1 MTAPTSMTVKPLWDG
16 FGVEVTGIDLSKCDQ
31 KIQDD
36 VVEIFH
42 LHGAV
47 VVRDQTLTPE
57 QQMSFT
63 RRFGPPETNSRME
76 YTLPGFPEIYVI
88 SNKKV
93 EGRAIGDYQAGLGWH
108 TDSSYLEKPALC
120 TMLYALEVPEE
131 GSDTLLADLCAAY
144 KALPEDRR
152 TGIDDLK
159 IHHSYKA
166 LMDMKGVPL
175 SEAQMAAMP
184 DVVHPM
190 VRTHPAD
197 GRKALWVSTG
207 TTLGVI
213 GMENPEGLDLIHEMV
228 AHATSERFVHAHK
241 WRKGDV
247 LIWDNRCTLHRGTS
261 FDIGKY
267 TRLVHRS
274 WVKGDRPV

>member
-1 MTAPTSMTVKPLWDG
+1 MSAFASMIVKPLWDG
-16 FGVEVTGIDLSKCDQ
+16 FGVEVTGVDLSKPDTALH
-31 KIQDD
+31 DA
-36 VVEIFH
+36 VVEVFH

-47 VVRDQTLTPE
+47 VVRDQKLAPE
-57 QQMSFT
+57 EQMAFT
-63 RRFGPPETNSRME
+63 RRFGEPETNSRLE
-76 YTLPGFPEIYVI
+76 YTLPGHPEIYVI

-93 EGRAIGDYQAGLGWH
+93 NGRNIGDYQAGLGWH
-108 TDSSYLEKPALC
+108 TDSSYLEKPAMC
-120 TMLYALEVPEE
+120 TMLHALEVPEE

-144 KALPEDRR
+144 NALSEETRAK
-152 TGIDDLK
+152 IDDLK

-166 LMDMKGVPL
+166 LMDMKRVTL
-175 SEAQMAAMP
+175 SEEQKLAMP

-190 VRTHPAD
+190 VRIHPAD

-213 GMENPEGLDLIHEMV
+213 GMPNPEGLDLIHALV
-228 AHATSERFVHAHK
+228 AHATSASFVFTHK

-247 LIWDNRCTLHRGTS
+247 LIWDNRCTLHRGTP
-261 FDIGKY
+261 FDIDKY
-267 TRLVHRS
+267 IRLVHRS

>member
-1 MTAPTSMTVKPLWDG
+1 MTAPATMTVKPLWDG
-16 FGVEVTGIDLSKCDQ
+16 FGVEVTGVDLSTGDLETL
-31 KIQDD
+31 DA
-36 VVEIFH
+36 VVDIFH
-42 LHGAV
+42 LHGAL
-47 VVRDQTLTPE
+47 VVRDQKLTPE
-57 QQMSFT
+57 QQMAFT
-63 RRFGPPETNSRME
+63 RRFGVPETNSRME
-76 YTLPGFPEIYVI
+76 YTLPGYPEIYVI

-93 EGRAIGDYQAGLGWH
+93 DGKDIGDYQAGLGWH
-108 TDSSYLEKPALC
+108 TDSSYLENPALC

-131 GSDTLLADLCAAY
+131 GSDTLFADLCAAY
-144 KALPEDRR
+144 DALPAD
-152 TGIDDLK
+152 TQAAVKDLK

-166 LMDMKGVPL
+166 LMDMKGVTL
-175 SEAQMAAMP
+175 SPEQQTAMP

-213 GMENPEGLDLIHEMV
+213 GMENPDGLNLIHEMV
-228 AHATSERFVHAHK
+228 AHATSEKFVFAHK

-247 LIWDNRCTLHRGTS
+247 LVWDNRCTLHRGTP
-261 FDIGKY
+261 FDVSKY

>member
-1 MTAPTSMTVKPLWDG
+1 MSAVASMIVKPLWDG
-16 FGVEVTGIDLSKCDQ
+16 FGVEVTGIDLSKPDTALH
-31 KIQDD
+31 DA
-36 VVEIFH
+36 VVEVFH

-47 VVRDQTLTPE
+47 VVRDQKLAPE
-57 QQMSFT
+57 EQMAFT
-63 RRFGPPETNSRME
+63 RRFGEPETNSRLE
-76 YTLPGFPEIYVI
+76 YTLPGHPEIYVI

-93 EGRAIGDYQAGLGWH
+93 NGRNIGDYQAGLGWH
-108 TDSSYLEKPALC
+108 TDSSYLKKPAMC
-120 TMLYALEVPEE
+120 TMLHALEVPEE

-144 KALPEDRR
+144 NALPAEMRAK
-152 TGIDDLK
+152 IDDLK

-166 LMDMKGVPL
+166 LMDMKGVTL
-175 SEAQMAAMP
+175 SQEQRAAMP

-213 GMENPEGLDLIHEMV
+213 DMSNPEGLDLIHALV
-228 AHATSERFVHAHK
+228 AHATSAPFVFTHK

-247 LIWDNRCTLHRGTS
+247 LIWDNRCTLHRGTP
-261 FDIGKY
+261 FDINKY
-267 TRLVHRS
+267 IRLVHRS
-274 WVKGDRPV
+274 WVK

>member
-1 MTAPTSMTVKPLWDG
+1 MQSMTVNPLWDG
-16 FGVEVTGIDLSKCDQ
+16 FGIEITGIDVSKPDVETHD
-31 KIQDD
+31 K
-36 VVEIFH
+36 VVELFH

-47 VVRDQTLTPE
+47 VIRDQHLDPV
-57 QQMSFT
+57 QQLAFT
-63 RRFGPPETNSRME
+63 SRFGEPETNSRLE
-76 YTLPGFPEIYVI
+76 YTYPGHPEIYVI

-93 EGRAIGDYQAGLGWH
+93 GGKDIGDYQAGLGWH
-108 TDSSYLEKPALC
+108 TDSSYLAKPAMC
-120 TMLYALEVPEE
+120 TMLHALEVPDE

-144 KALPEDRR
+144 KVLPGETRAKV
-152 TGIDDLK
+152 DDLK

-166 LMDMKGVPL
+166 LMDMKGVTL
-175 SEAQMAAMP
+175 SEKQKEEMP

-213 GMENPEGLDLIHEMV
+213 GMENPQGLDLIQEMV
-228 AHATSERFVHAHK
+228 THATSKPFVRAHK

-247 LIWDNRCTLHRGTS
+247 LIWDNRCTLHRGTP
-261 FDIGKY
+261 FDINKY